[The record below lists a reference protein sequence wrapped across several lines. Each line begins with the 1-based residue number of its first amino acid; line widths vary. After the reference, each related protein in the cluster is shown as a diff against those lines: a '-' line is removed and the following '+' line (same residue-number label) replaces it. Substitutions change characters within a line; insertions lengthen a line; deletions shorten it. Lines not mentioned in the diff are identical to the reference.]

1 MSLQEDAKKILPFV
15 QAMAE
20 GMTVEYNQS
29 IAGNANW
36 FEKRD
41 LQFYSETK
49 YRIKPEKKW
58 RPYTREEFIE
68 KCMGK
73 PLRRI
78 GCSDIVMITILS
90 DFNFYTNESGNM
102 GNAKHRIGICDLM
115 KLYTHLDGSPCGV
128 EVEDA

>member
-15 QAMAE
+15 QAMAD
-20 GMTVEYNQS
+20 GKTVEYNYVQS

-58 RPYTREEFIE
+58 RPYTRDEWERVVRVRCKEHGHSYPVQRIETDVLFIY
-68 KCMGK
+68 GT
-73 PLRRI
+73 
-78 GCSDIVMITILS
+78 S
-90 DFNFYTNESGNM
+90 YTFAG
-102 GNAKHRIGICDLM
+102 AM
-115 KLYTHLDGSPCGV
+115 KYFTNLDGTPCGV